1 MDGAPAGSA
10 SPPSDSEAWT
20 EEPDRS
26 EDPDR
31 HPDSSGSVPYSP
43 TGSAGLP
50 EVQSSLRQRG
60 ARGLQSA
67 SRGISTVKASFRTSV
82 RSLQTSMAKDVR
94 TKRERK
100 LRRQMTVLGGAR
112 PFLLSREW
120 LWHVSLCA
128 ATSYL
133 LYLSMFMSCFD
144 RVVRRHQPPRARLT
158 PHAPQMMS
166 DSPPPPAAQV
176 TGSVPA
182 LLKQNGFDFDE
193 EYSIWSLSGIIY
205 ELGGFNRALMYTT
218 YLVFCVIGPAVRC
231 STQLMLLLLP
241 LPTKVL
247 RMLHELSRN
256 ASIFYAL
263 EVLLVA
269 VPLLNMTFG
278 APRRPTR
285 SASCASCAPALAPS
299 PETRRTRVR
308 RPRVQE
314 PAHSQE
320 PARALRAARRA
331 LRRGDVPHALRQP
344 REGLL
349 RPLRAR
355 RPLPLL
361 GLRRLADSQVLPARA
376 TPLRLPALPVLLPW
390 RQEGW
395 PAGRAGLRR
404 GGGHVALITD
414 KVREVSLSNVSL
426 STLDCRP
433 GTPGPWDWRAQCFT
447 IKGNPKNKRLLTA
460 SSPARALCPRAS
472 GSAPWAWALARGH
485 VIV

>member
-144 RVVRRHQPPRARLT
+144 RVVRRSCPPYPTRPADDVGLASASRRAGDRLG
-158 PHAPQMMS
+158 AR
-166 DSPPPPAAQV
+166 AAQ
-176 TGSVPA
+176 A
-182 LLKQNGFDFDE
+182 E
-193 EYSIWSLSGIIY
+193 
-205 ELGGFNRALMYTT
+205 R
-218 YLVFCVIGPAVRC
+218 
-231 STQLMLLLLP
+231 
-241 LPTKVL
+241 
-247 RMLHELSRN
+247 
-256 ASIFYAL
+256 
-263 EVLLVA
+263 
-269 VPLLNMTFG
+269 
-278 APRRPTR
+278 
-285 SASCASCAPALAPS
+285 
-299 PETRRTRVR
+299 
-308 RPRVQE
+308 
-314 PAHSQE
+314 
-320 PARALRAARRA
+320 
-331 LRRGDVPHALRQP
+331 
-344 REGLL
+344 
-349 RPLRAR
+349 
-355 RPLPLL
+355 
-361 GLRRLADSQVLPARA
+361 
-376 TPLRLPALPVLLPW
+376 LRL
-390 RQEGW
+390 
-395 PAGRAGLRR
+395 
-404 GGGHVALITD
+404 
-414 KVREVSLSNVSL
+414 
-426 STLDCRP
+426 
-433 GTPGPWDWRAQCFT
+433 
-447 IKGNPKNKRLLTA
+447 
-460 SSPARALCPRAS
+460 
-472 GSAPWAWALARGH
+472 
-485 VIV
+485 